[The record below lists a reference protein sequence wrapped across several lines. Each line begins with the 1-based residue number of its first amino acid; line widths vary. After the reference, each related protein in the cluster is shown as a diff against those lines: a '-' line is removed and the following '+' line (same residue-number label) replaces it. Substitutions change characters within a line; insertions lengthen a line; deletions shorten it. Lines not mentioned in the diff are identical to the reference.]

1 MALAADSRNY
11 KGSGTGEVAGIY
23 RLHTHLW
30 PSLMILEIFFL
41 NKNFCSDNYY
51 LFKVVNVKR
60 NHNNGGGECH

>member
-30 PSLMILEIFFL
+30 PSLMILEIFL
-41 NKNFCSDNYY
+41 
-51 LFKVVNVKR
+51 
-60 NHNNGGGECH
+60 